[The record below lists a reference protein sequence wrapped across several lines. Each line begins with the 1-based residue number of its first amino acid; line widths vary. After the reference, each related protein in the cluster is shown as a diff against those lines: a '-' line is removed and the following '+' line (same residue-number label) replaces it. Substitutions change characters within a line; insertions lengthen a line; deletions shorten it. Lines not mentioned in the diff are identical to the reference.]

1 MASIFAPVLLL
12 SMSLVC
18 KMNCGV
24 NGPSDE
30 KEIDKVSIV
39 NVSLDN
45 HEAQSHIVESSNAM
59 SYINPEL
66 SITKAS
72 SHHQE

>member
-1 MASIFAPVLLL
+1 
-12 SMSLVC
+12 
-18 KMNCGV
+18 MNCGV